1 MLVDY
6 RSRPTDRR
14 LPEKEAYY
22 SIQRSQRIQASHFQ
36 ACDKS
41 TRFKGRYT
49 PLAST
54 NVPFLAERIPLE
66 RYTFLV
72 NYASY

>member
-1 MLVDY
+1 MLVNY

-22 SIQRSQRIQASHFQ
+22 SMRRSQRIQASYFQ

-41 TRFKGRYT
+41 IRFKGQDT

-54 NVPFLAERIPLE
+54 NVPFLAERIPLK
-66 RYTFLV
+66 RYTFLA